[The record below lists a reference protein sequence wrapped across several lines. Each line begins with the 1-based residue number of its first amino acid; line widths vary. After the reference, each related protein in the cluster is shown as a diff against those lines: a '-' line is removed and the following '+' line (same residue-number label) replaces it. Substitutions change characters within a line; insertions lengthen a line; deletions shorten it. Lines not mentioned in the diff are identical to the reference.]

1 MTPKIRYIVL
11 IFALLLLSVFSF
23 HTSAQSDLP
32 ENFPSI
38 TVDVNIAPAE
48 GLLYLANIRRRN
60 AEDEETG
67 SYLMALQNDGTPTFW
82 QAAGGGRVFNFGVA
96 VTGERYFYRI
106 TDNGLGSGAAMD
118 GSYWVLDDNGEVVR
132 EYHIQGDITAPHE
145 FIMLENGNAILISNP
160 VREMDMT
167 AYGGHPE
174 ALVVGLMVQEITAEG
189 EVVFEWD
196 AWDVFDIGDTVA
208 QNMLTAEPPN
218 PVAYIHGNGMTIDR
232 DGNWIISLRRFDSL
246 IKIDRSTG
254 DLLWVMGGVQSPLNE
269 FTFINDP
276 MNGFSGQ
283 HNPTILPN
291 GNLLLFDNG
300 TLHEAQQ
307 SRAVEYELDQEN
319 RTATLVWSYTDG
331 RYSATMGS
339 AQRLSNGNTLIGWGS
354 APPTGSS
361 VSEVNA
367 DGEVVYALSLPPSQ
381 INYRVYRVEP

>member
-1 MTPKIRYIVL
+1 MTPKIRYIALSIVL
-11 IFALLLLSVFSF
+11 MVSAFSLHNF
-23 HTSAQSDLP
+23 AQSDLP

-38 TVDVNIAPAE
+38 TVDVNIAPTE
-48 GLLYLANIRRRN
+48 GLLYLANIRRQN
-60 AEDEETG
+60 AEDRETG
-67 SYLMALQNDGTPTFW
+67 SYLIALQNDGTPAFW
-82 QAAGGGRVFNFGVA
+82 QAADGGRIFNFGVA
-96 VTGERYFYRI
+96 VTGERYFFRV

-118 GSYWVLDDNGEVVR
+118 GSYWVLDDNDEIVR
-132 EYHIQGDITAPHE
+132 EYHIQGDNTAPHE

-167 AYGGHPE
+167 ADGGHPE
-174 ALVVGLMVQEITAEG
+174 ALVVGLMVQEITADG

-196 AWDVFDIGDTVA
+196 AWDFFDVGDTVA
-208 QNMLTAEPPN
+208 KIMLRAEPPN
-218 PVAYIHGNGMTIDR
+218 PVSYIHGNGMTIDL

-246 IKIDRSTG
+246 IKIDRDTG
-254 DLLWVMGGVQSPLNE
+254 ELLWVMGGVESAHNE

-283 HNPTILPN
+283 HHPTILPN

-300 TLHEAQQ
+300 SLHEPQQ
-307 SRAVEYELDQEN
+307 SRVVEYELDPEN

-331 RYSATMGS
+331 RYSGTMGS

-361 VSEVNA
+361 MTEVNA

-381 INYRVYRVEP
+381 INYRVYRIEP